1 MDKALFFLQL
11 LGSAIL
17 SYMVSIA
24 VHEWGHVISGL
35 AQGWKLLLITT
46 GPFKLY
52 RNDINDKVRFGI
64 EKNPLYWCGVGGTI
78 PAKKEDAKIEI
89 FAKILIAGPLA
100 SIALGLAAG
109 ITLIWYRPFFLIFL
123 APVALGM
130 GIACLI
136 PGMKT
141 GILYNDGSRYMRI
154 KKGGQTYL
162 EEKAVFDTTMQT
174 SFDKKTACTEEGI
187 NALIESKDA
196 EFRYMGHYYAY
207 LNAKAE
213 GNNES
218 MSRELVQMDELKNK
232 VPKAIIDMCAEL

>member
-1 MDKALFFLQL
+1 MDRVLFFLQL
-11 LGSAIL
+11 MGTAIL
-17 SYMVSIA
+17 SYLAATA

-35 AQGWKLLLITT
+35 AQGWKLIIITT

-52 RNDINDKVRFGI
+52 RNDLNDKVRFGI
-64 EKNPLYWCGVGGTI
+64 EKNPLYWCGVGGTV

-100 SIALGLAAG
+100 SIALGLVAG
-109 ITLIWYRPFFLIFL
+109 ITLIWYRPFFLMFL
-123 APVALGM
+123 APVAIGM

-154 KKGGQTYL
+154 KKGGETYK
-162 EEKAVFDTTMQT
+162 EEKAILDATFL
-174 SFDKKTACTEEGI
+174 KTFGETEQYSKESI
-187 NALIESKDA
+187 EALTVSKDA

-207 LNAKAE
+207 LNAKE
-213 GNNES
+213 ENNKEV
-218 MSRELVQMDELKNK
+218 MSDELSQMDELKNK

>member
-1 MDKALFFLQL
+1 MDKAIFFLQL
-11 LGSAIL
+11 MGSAIL
-17 SYMVSIA
+17 SYLVSTA

-52 RNDINDKVRFGI
+52 RNDLNDKVRFGI
-64 EKNPLYWCGVGGTI
+64 EKNPLYWCGVGGTV
-78 PAKKEDAKIEI
+78 PTKKEDAKIEN
-89 FAKILIAGPLA
+89 FAKILIAGPMA

-109 ITLIWYRPFFLIFL
+109 IILIWYRPFFLIFL

-174 SFDKKTACTEEGI
+174 SFDKKATCTEEGI

-207 LNAKAE
+207 VKAE
-213 GNNES
+213 TENNIDK
-218 MSRELVQMDELKNK
+218 MSQHKEAMDNMERS
-232 VPKAIIDMCAEL
+232 VPKAVREMCSI

>member
-1 MDKALFFLQL
+1 MDRAFFFLQL

-17 SYMVSIA
+17 SYMVSTA

-52 RNDINDKVRFGI
+52 RNDLNDKVRFGI
-64 EKNPLYWCGVGGTI
+64 EKNPLYWCGVGGTV
-78 PAKKEDAKIEI
+78 PTKKEDAKIET
-89 FAKILIAGPLA
+89 FAKILIAGPIA
-100 SIALGLAAG
+100 SIILGLAAG

-141 GILYNDGSRYMRI
+141 GILYNDGSRHMRI

-174 SFDKKTACTEEGI
+174 SFGKKAACTEEGI
-187 NALIESKDA
+187 KALTVSKDA

-207 LNAKAE
+207 LNAKE
-213 GNNES
+213 ENNEKV
-218 MSRELVQMDELKNK
+218 MSDELSQMDELKNK
-232 VPKAIIDMCAEL
+232 APKAIIDMCAEL